1 MLSNGLPPPE
11 NLLASISCCCL
22 DRLVGSSCLLEV
34 VGCGACIS
42 AVVDFGVDSGLD
54 FEVDSEVDSD
64 VGSGSPMPRPA
75 EDFGASSE
83 VVEGGASAVVVCGGF
98 CDVVTDVDVYVGLVV
113 TSVGATDLLG
123 TSIALQTDSTS
134 MFWNMRPRSVR
145 LSTMIPGQTV
155 LRVLEMLSRDVT
167 HACEHAPPA

>member
-42 AVVDFGVDSGLD
+42 AVVDSG
-54 FEVDSEVDSD
+54 VDSEVDSE

-83 VVEGGASAVVVCGGF
+83 VVVGVASAVVVCGGS
-98 CDVVTDVDVYVGLVV
+98 CDVVTGVDVYVGLVA
-113 TSVGATDLLG
+113 TSVGVTD
-123 TSIALQTDSTS
+123 
-134 MFWNMRPRSVR
+134 
-145 LSTMIPGQTV
+145 
-155 LRVLEMLSRDVT
+155 
-167 HACEHAPPA
+167 